1 MANISNKKTRIL
13 VADDH
18 AVVREGFRRLVE
30 ATPGLEV
37 VAEAETG
44 EQAVSLFE
52 QTQPDLVIMD
62 LSMPG
67 IDGIE
72 ALRRIMKKD
81 PRAHVIIVSVHD
93 ESSYVKR
100 VLEAGAR
107 GYLSKRAGPEILTEA
122 IVKVAN
128 GERFI
133 EPSLASNILLE
144 QREQEDVSSI
154 LTDREFETFLHL
166 AKGLSV
172 AGISKKLHLSPKT
185 VGAYQTRIFRKL
197 NISNTAE
204 LTRLAIR
211 NGLIEP

>member
-67 IDGIE
+67 IGGIE

-81 PRAHVIIVSVHD
+81 PRALVIIVSIHD